1 LEERNVQSQ
10 GSYWKRKT
18 ISRRAALRSALAA
31 GGGLAALSLV
41 GCGDDD
47 DDDDAPSG
55 GASPTAGSGGGS
67 ATPGAGGGGGSSQPV
82 AGGRLIVQPTGY
94 ATTLVLVTT
103 RNNSTAQLAG
113 YTHSGL
119 LQLKNGRPIVTGYDV
134 TVEPD
139 LAVALPEQPDELTYV
154 FKLNPAKF
162 HNGRDVVAEDVQWSL
177 LRYAKDEDSAYL
189 NIWNWLDTVEAPDNE
204 TVVVKTNAPY
214 ADAIGSL
221 CGYSDGFIMAREHE
235 ESEAATTQLMGSG
248 PFLFENTEAP
258 VISRFTRNPNYFK
271 APLPYFD
278 EVHHLGTADFAK
290 RFADFSA
297 GNVDVTY
304 WHAAEERDQLAAAR
318 PDAHKFEWFYAGY
331 NLIMRVDQEPFNDDR
346 VRKAL
351 SMAIDR
357 QALRDATGAGE
368 GEDDQA
374 FSWTIDTWGFRKP
387 SELGEAA
394 AYWEYNVAEAKKM
407 LSAAN
412 LGSGFSTQ
420 MSHWDPSVIGQA
432 YVDQAVLIQTQWANN
447 LGIQVEDISQQFAPF
462 FSGPLSGNYDGTH
475 FTPGGGGV
483 ISAAPGIAFRNGIW
497 SPPEG
502 VTAPT
507 SNTGHINDADL
518 SAAADK
524 QSTQLDLNERKET
537 FKVMEEIMANQMYRL
552 TTSTFTTTYFA
563 NEALQ
568 DCQMPITAT
577 NSALAGVKFWWFKE

>member
-1 LEERNVQSQ
+1 MEVRTVQSQ
-10 GSYWKRKT
+10 GSYWTRKT
-18 ISRRAALRSALAA
+18 LSRRAALRSALAA
-31 GGGLAALSLV
+31 GGGLTALSLV

-47 DDDDAPSG
+47 DDSGSSGSSSSSGSSGSSASGGSSG
-55 GASPTAGSGGGS
+55 GASSGS
-67 ATPGAGGGGGSSQPV
+67 PV
-82 AGGRLIVQPTGY
+82 AGGRLVVQPTGY
-94 ATTLVLVTT
+94 ATTLVLVTS

-119 LQLKNGRPIVTGYDV
+119 LQLKNGRPIVSGYDV

-139 LAVALPEQPDELTYV
+139 LATALPEQPDELTYI

-162 HNGRDVVAEDVQWSL
+162 QNGRDVTAEDVQWSL
-177 LRYAKDEDSAYL
+177 LRYAKDEDSAYQS
-189 NIWNWLDTVEAPDNE
+189 IWNWLDTVEVTDPQ

-235 ESEAATTQLMGSG
+235 ESDAATTKLMGSG
-248 PFLFENTEAP
+248 AFLFENTEEP
-258 VISRFTRNPNYFK
+258 VITRFKRNPDYFK

-297 GNVDVTY
+297 DNVDVTY
-304 WHAAEERDQLAAAR
+304 WHAAEERDQLESAR
-318 PDAHKFEWFYAGY
+318 PDALKFEWFYAGY
-331 NLIMRVDQEPFNDDR
+331 NVIMRVDQEPFTDDR

-374 FSWTIDTWGFRKP
+374 FSWTIETWGFRKP

-394 AYWEYNVAEAKKM
+394 KYWEYNVADAKKM

-412 LGSGFSTQ
+412 ADGFSTK
-420 MSHWDPSVIGQA
+420 MAHWDPSVIGQA
-432 YVDQAVLIQTQWANN
+432 YVDQAVLIQTQWKNN
-447 LGIQVEDISQQFAPF
+447 LGIQVEDVSQQFAPL
-462 FSGPLSGNYDGTH
+462 FSTAVAGNYDGTY
-475 FTPGGGGV
+475 FFPGGGGV

-507 SNTGHINDADL
+507 QNSGHINDAEL

-524 QSTQLDLNERKET
+524 QSTQLNLDERKQT
-537 FKVMEEIMANQMYRL
+537 FKVMEEIMANKMYRL
-552 TTSTFTTTYFA
+552 TTSTFSTTYFA
-563 NEALQ
+563 NETLQ

-577 NSALAGVKFWWFKE
+577 NSALAGVKYWWFKS

>member
-1 LEERNVQSQ
+1 MQSQ
-10 GSYWKRKT
+10 GSYWNRVLNQRT
-18 ISRRAALRSALAA
+18 TRRRAIVGASALTASAA
-31 GGGLAALSLV
+31 FLAA
-41 GCGDDD
+41 CGDDDD

-55 GASPTAGSGGGS
+55 SASPAGGGG
-67 ATPGAGGGGGSSQPV
+67 ATPASGGGGGGSGSSGPV
-82 AGGRLIVQPTGY
+82 AGGRLVVQPTGY
-94 ATTLVLVTT
+94 ASTLVLVTT
-103 RNNSTAQLAG
+103 RNNSAAQLAG
-113 YTHSGL
+113 YTHAGL
-119 LQLKNGRPIVTGYDV
+119 LQYKNGRPIVSGYDV
-134 TVEPD
+134 TVEPH
-139 LAVALPEQPDELTYV
+139 LAVAMPEQPDELTYV
-154 FKLNPAKF
+154 FKLHPAKF

-177 LRYAKDEDSAYL
+177 LRYAKDEDSAYQ

-221 CGYSDGFIMAREHE
+221 GGYSDGFIMAREHE
-235 ESEAATTQLMGSG
+235 ESEAAVTQLMGCG
-248 PFLFENTEAP
+248 PFLFENTEEP
-258 VISRFTRNPNYFK
+258 VISRFKRNPDYFL
-271 APLPYFD
+271 APLPYLD

-290 RFADFSA
+290 RFADFSS

-304 WHAAEERDQLAAAR
+304 WHAAEERDQLEAAR

-331 NLIMRVDQEPFNDDR
+331 NLIMRVDQDPFTDDR

-374 FSWTIDTWGFRKP
+374 FSWTIETWGFRKP
-387 SELGEAA
+387 SELGMAA
-394 AYWEYNVAEAKKM
+394 TYWEYNPAEAKKM
-407 LSAAN
+407 LSAA
-412 LGSGFSTQ
+412 GHPDGFSTQ
-420 MSHWDPSVIGQA
+420 MAHWDPSVIGQA
-432 YVDQAVLIQTQWANN
+432 YVDQAVLIQTQWKNN
-447 LGIQVEDISQQFAPF
+447 LGIETEDISQQFAPF
-462 FSGPLSGNYDGTH
+462 FAGSLSGNYDGTH

-507 SNTGHINDADL
+507 SNTGHINDAEL

-524 QSTQLDLNERKET
+524 QSTQLDLNERQET

-552 TTSTFTTTYFA
+552 TTSTFSTTYFA
-563 NEALQ
+563 NGELQ
-568 DCQMPITAT
+568 DAQMPITAT
-577 NSALAGVKFWWFKE
+577 NSALAGVKYWWFQA